1 MMTIKEM
8 SRLTGVSARTLR
20 YYDEIGLFSP
30 TEKSAAGYRLYDEKA
45 LERLRYIL
53 YFREMGIPLGL
64 IKQIVSDPALDRNN
78 VLRMQ
83 KKMLEAE
90 KERLV
95 RLIDSIDAVLKGA
108 EMDFTVFEREK
119 SKRLFEV
126 IWEHMPDIMKETA
139 LNEFSTFEEWREHYI
154 DAANSVNVQNQFEKV
169 VEWYGDKNAYSNASY
184 DASAEEIRRSYQN
197 RIERILEKLNKNR
210 GLDTDSFDIRALIG
224 EYGFVLKQVLQ
235 LKDEKEMMLSQ
246 AKVYRDDHVK
256 EDMDKKYGDGFSDYL
271 SRAIIAFYNR

>member
-139 LNEFSTFEEWREHYI
+139 LNEFSTL
-154 DAANSVNVQNQFEKV
+154 
-169 VEWYGDKNAYSNASY
+169 KNGGSIISMPR
-184 DASAEEIRRSYQN
+184 IR
-197 RIERILEKLNKNR
+197 
-210 GLDTDSFDIRALIG
+210 
-224 EYGFVLKQVLQ
+224 
-235 LKDEKEMMLSQ
+235 
-246 AKVYRDDHVK
+246 
-256 EDMDKKYGDGFSDYL
+256 
-271 SRAIIAFYNR
+271 

>member
-256 EDMDKKYGDGFSDYL
+256 EDMDKKYGDGFPDYL